1 MSEIYTKK
9 MRELAQNL
17 LNPSKEW
24 EHLASDAIRGGYAI
38 NALLDRL
45 EECEE
50 ILASVNIYL
59 GKRRWERS

>member
-1 MSEIYTKK
+1 MDEIYVKK

-24 EHLASDAIRGGYAI
+24 EHLASDAVRGGYAI

-45 EECEE
+45 EESEK
-50 ILASVNIYL
+50 ILASVNVYL
-59 GKRRWERS
+59 GRR